1 MTEMPVPKRSVAN
14 VLGGHDKVVVVS
26 DPHEQV
32 ACVLLEDSFDV
43 LCHVSDTLDRFGLRV
58 EKTMWVDEGQKV
70 LLTSGESVVF
80 G

>member
-14 VLGGHDKVVVVS
+14 ILDGHDKIVVVS

-43 LCHVSDTLDRFGLRV
+43 LRHVSDTLDRFGLRV

-70 LLTSGESVVF
+70 FLTSGESVEV
-80 G
+80 